1 MSLLNKTFTTSSQVQ
16 WTETDGEVI
25 LADLNS
31 ETIFGMDE
39 VALTV
44 WNGVVQ
50 GKPVSEVVGLVAA
63 EYDAPR
69 ERIQADVEKFVQQMI
84 DKGWLHEQAPAAH
97 A

>member
-63 EYDAPR
+63 
-69 ERIQADVEKFVQQMI
+69 DVEKFVQQMI